1 VEELERVIGKA
12 LKSSSPS
19 QAAGAISIDLFLPSM
34 EGEIIGKSRGMK
46 EIFKAIGVLS
56 ENRVSLLIEGETGTG
71 KELIARAI
79 HCNSPYRKQPFQAID
94 CSTIVGT
101 LLESELFGHEKGA
114 FTGASSSKKGKFE
127 LAGQGTIFLDEI
139 GEIPFELQSKLLR
152 FLQEKEFE
160 RLGGEKKIK
169 SNARIITATNKD
181 LWNLVQAGSFREDLY
196 YRLNVATLKVPPL
209 RERKSDIPLLVEH
222 ILRKIN
228 CELGK
233 GIKKVEE
240 EALNRIME
248 YDWPGNVREME
259 NVLTHVVINTQ
270 GEVIL
275 EEAVGPLLG
284 RKSPTHQPSKEA
296 ANRNHNLKDIEKEH
310 IIEVL
315 NQTHWRL
322 GKACEL
328 LGISRPT
335 LRHKLKSYEI
345 SGNLDTS
352 R

>member
-1 VEELERVIGKA
+1 
-12 LKSSSPS
+12 
-19 QAAGAISIDLFLPSM
+19 
-34 EGEIIGKSRGMK
+34 
-46 EIFKAIGVLS
+46 
-56 ENRVSLLIEGETGTG
+56 
-71 KELIARAI
+71 
-79 HCNSPYRKQPFQAID
+79 
-94 CSTIVGT
+94 
-101 LLESELFGHEKGA
+101 
-114 FTGASSSKKGKFE
+114 
-127 LAGQGTIFLDEI
+127 
-139 GEIPFELQSKLLR
+139 
-152 FLQEKEFE
+152 
-160 RLGGEKKIK
+160 
-169 SNARIITATNKD
+169 
-181 LWNLVQAGSFREDLY
+181 
-196 YRLNVATLKVPPL
+196 
-209 RERKSDIPLLVEH
+209 
-222 ILRKIN
+222 
-228 CELGK
+228 
-233 GIKKVEE
+233 
-240 EALNRIME
+240 
-248 YDWPGNVREME
+248 ME